1 MHDEPTRNA
10 VLRLARRE
18 PPPSVRAI
26 AKAVGISRESVEAIL
41 ASGQVALPRTERQ
54 SKLEPHLARV
64 QELYVSCRTNLVRVH
79 EELGKEG
86 VVVPYATL
94 TGFCR
99 RHGIGQTPKERAGTY
114 TFDPGEEMQH
124 DTSPHTIAIGGRA
137 QKMQCASLVLCYSH
151 RLYAQVYPRFD
162 RFYAKA
168 FLTEAIVHFG
178 GAAGRGVV
186 DNSSVIIAHGTGRDA
201 VPAPEMKAFGDRFGF
216 VWMAHALGDANR
228 SARVE
233 RPFHYIENNFYVG
246 RTFVDRDDLNAQLR
260 EWCERVDHKPK
271 QRLKTTPIALFATEQ
286 SALKPLPLY
295 VPEVY
300 DQARRTVDLD
310 GYVNYNT
317 NRYSVADEMI
327 GREIEVRATLSKI
340 RIIERHA
347 VVTEHARLDDGQH
360 GTSTLPEHAKKGRHR
375 PANARPPIA
384 EEGPLRAAAPE
395 LGALVDVLRQ
405 RHGGRA
411 VRPIRRLHTMF
422 VDYPTE
428 VLVGAVRHA
437 LEFGLFDLE
446 RIEGLVLKRISGD
459 YFRQHRGQSDG

>member
-1 MHDEPTRNA
+1 MHDESTRNA
-10 VLRLARRE
+10 VLRLARRQ
-18 PPPSVRAI
+18 PPPSARAI

-41 ASGQVALPRTERQ
+41 ASGQVAVPRVARP
-54 SKLEPHLARV
+54 SKLEPHLEQIQQLFVA
-64 QELYVSCRTNLVRVH
+64 CKTNLVRVH

-86 VVVPYATL
+86 VAVPYATL

-114 TFDPGEEMQH
+114 TFDPGVEMQH
-124 DTSPHTIAIGGRA
+124 DTSPHTVTIGGRVHTL
-137 QKMQCASLVLCYSH
+137 QCASLVLCYSH

-168 FLTEAIVHFG
+168 FLTEALTYFG
-178 GAAGRGVV
+178 GGAGRCVV
-186 DNSSVIIAHGTGRDA
+186 DNSNVIIAYGTGPDA
-201 VPAPEMKAFGDRFGF
+201 VPAPEMKAFGERFGF
-216 VWMAHALGDANR
+216 SWMAHALGDANR

-246 RTFVDRDDLNAQLR
+246 RTFADRDDLNAQLR

-271 QRLKTTPIALFATEQ
+271 RRLKTTPIALFATEQ
-286 SALKPLPLY
+286 PALQPLPLY

-300 DQARRTVDLD
+300 DLVRRTIDLD
-310 GYVNYNT
+310 GYVHYNT
-317 NRYSVADEMI
+317 NRYSVADELI
-327 GREIEVRATLSKI
+327 GREVEVRATLSKV
-340 RIIERHA
+340 RVIERHA
-347 VVTEHARLDDGQH
+347 VVTEHARIDDGQH

-395 LGALVDVLRQ
+395 LGALVDALRK

-422 VDYPTE
+422 IDYPTE
-428 VLVGAVRHA
+428 VLVACVRQA
-437 LEFGLFDLE
+437 LEFNLLDLD

-459 YFRQHRGQSDG
+459 YFRQHREDPNG